1 LTIEGAAIGTL
12 HPFFNYRG
20 SGMDDNSDFEGITE
34 ELLEEFKK
42 FGSDYPLI
50 TKMFMD
56 MVAVIADHNS
66 RLDSLAS
73 LGENT
78 IGDLEKIYMALKD
91 HEKKLN
97 ILKNNIIEDDVTQF
111 LHTGFRRR
119 KKDVLN

>member
-1 LTIEGAAIGTL
+1 
-12 HPFFNYRG
+12 
-20 SGMDDNSDFEGITE
+20 MDDNSDFEGITE

-111 LHTGFRRR
+111 LHAGFRRR
-119 KKDVLN
+119 KKDVIN